1 MATVAVAQEFVSI
14 IAEEIAS
21 GVDRA
26 VECWMAQM
34 EEALNDG
41 HLTTPGRLAAVQ
53 AVMRQYKEITG
64 KGELTPC
71 RRFDSCLLG
80 SLRLR
85 NYRAGAQQLPPL
97 ALAAGE

>member
-1 MATVAVAQEFVSI
+1 VATVAVAQEFVSI

-41 HLTTPGRLAAVQ
+41 HLTSPGRLAAVQ

-64 KGELTPC
+64 KAELTPC
-71 RRFDSCLLG
+71 RRFE
-80 SLRLR
+80 
-85 NYRAGAQQLPPL
+85 RA
-97 ALAAGE
+97 